1 MANATR
7 RGNGTQDDAAQAPAP
22 EITAMALKN
31 AAAFLGLQ
39 DQRVRNLAK
48 EGVLATE
55 KREIPGV
62 EGMQYTVYLMSS
74 LEEYK
79 RKRDAGELGRVT
91 GPRGEGKSF
100 IIRVKHDQ
108 ADAVTAALAP
118 FGITLEN
125 RQANMTDAQRQKRKE
140 YNARRNA
147 EKRAQREAVAA
158 ANAEA
163 QPVA

>member
-1 MANATR
+1 
-7 RGNGTQDDAAQAPAP
+7 
-22 EITAMALKN
+22 MALKN

-48 EGVLATE
+48 EGVLQTE

-62 EGMQYTVYLMSS
+62 QGMEYTVYLMDS
-74 LEEYK
+74 LEDYK
-79 RKRDAGELGRVT
+79 RRRDAGELGRAA

-100 IIRVKHDQ
+100 IVRVKHDQ
-108 ADAVTAALAP
+108 IEAVTAALAT
-118 FGITLEN
+118 FGITLES
-125 RQANMTDAQRQKRKE
+125 RQGQMTDAQRQKRKE

-147 EKRAQREAVAA
+147 EKRAQREAQG
-158 ANAEA
+158 